1 MRQITSSAFTA
12 PAQRTNPRQAG
23 CLNKAVPSRVQHA
36 HRLTWHPSF
45 RKTTGPAFKRETTR
59 LFTMLR
65 YIASLMLIGGF
76 AASQHANAEPVEIDD
91 LKDNIAK
98 LAAKLPPGSKKQVSY
113 KMDIEPLFKKS
124 CVNCHG
130 PDKRPKGKFRIDT
143 RALAL
148 KGGSEGVAIIPGK
161 SDKSP
166 LTYYIT
172 YQVVDYEMP
181 PADKQEKYP
190 KLTKEQVS
198 LVRAWI
204 DQGAKYDN

>member
-1 MRQITSSAFTA
+1 
-12 PAQRTNPRQAG
+12 
-23 CLNKAVPSRVQHA
+23 
-36 HRLTWHPSF
+36 
-45 RKTTGPAFKRETTR
+45 
-59 LFTMLR
+59 MLV
-65 YIASLMLIGGF
+65 GGF
-76 AASQHANAEPVEIDD
+76 AASQNANAEPVEIDD
-91 LKDNIAK
+91 LKAQMASLATK
-98 LAAKLPPGSKKQVSY
+98 LPSAAKKTVSY
-113 KMDIEPLFKKS
+113 TKDIKPLFEKT

-130 PDKRPKGKFRIDT
+130 PKKRPKGKFRIDT
-143 RALAL
+143 RELAL

-181 PADKQEKYP
+181 PEGKKDYP
-190 KLTKEQVS
+190 KLNKDQIG